1 MRYKYYLATYK
12 GGSTLI
18 FRSESFS
25 LTYNGK
31 RSRVKGV
38 LYYSFKEEEWKISM
52 HKSIKE
58 AMSRENAK
66 SWKHLTE
73 EESDKLILIRKLQK

>member
-12 GGSTLI
+12 GGSSLI
-18 FRSESFS
+18 FKNESFS
-25 LTYNGK
+25 LTYNERK
-31 RSRVKGV
+31 SKVKGV
-38 LYYSFKEEEWKISM
+38 LYYSFKEEEWKVSM

-58 AMSRENAK
+58 AMSRENAE

-73 EESDKLILIRKLQK
+73 EEADKLILVRKLQK